1 MAVPGPQRGV
11 FKTEQRP
18 FLDFATVVEL
28 GFTTTTAHTAGSH
41 QSEHADLGASWRH
54 PLLDLRPQYD

>member
-1 MAVPGPQRGV
+1 LGV

-18 FLDFATVVEL
+18 FLDFDTVVAR
-28 GFTTTTAHTAGSH
+28 GFTTTTVRTADRNE
-41 QSEHADLGASWRH
+41 SERGDLAAPWRQ